1 MRWNNFP
8 WVKVTFCLALRDAY
22 CCSVCRTHSV
32 LSGAGYKST
41 PSSTFRNH
49 WKTLFFP
56 QKCYETPIWDIGVDA
71 KMQMR
76 HIHYYYSLLYVAL
89 VTFAGWNFCKSH
101 CFKNTVISLLAYIG
115 LNLLYICKHVPTA
128 SSTLKGTKNLYGSK
142 YSFCCYSWTR
152 GGDLIWFHE
161 VSSASCSSG
170 LLRDWKEMSSAW
182 AFS

>member
-1 MRWNNFP
+1 M
-8 WVKVTFCLALRDAY
+8 TFCLALRDAY

-101 CFKNTVISLLAYIG
+101 CFK
-115 LNLLYICKHVPTA
+115 
-128 SSTLKGTKNLYGSK
+128 K
-142 YSFCCYSWTR
+142 YSYFPPCLY
-152 GGDLIWFHE
+152 WFESPLHLQAR
-161 VSSASCSSG
+161 SDSFFNIKRNKKS
-170 LLRDWKEMSSAW
+170 LWQ
-182 AFS
+182 